1 MKEMPTMKMRTALVR
16 NENGNLSVK
25 RYDDYKSNQEFADDL
40 KANGFKVLQI
50 WASYKSDAEV
60 DNWEYLNR
68 K

>member
-1 MKEMPTMKMRTALVR
+1 MKMRTALVR

-40 KANGFKVLQI
+40 KANGFKVLKI